1 MQRLEWLN
9 AVFLALA
16 STPFL
21 IALTVQYFLFCHLE
35 RTVQGEEEKVGGLC
49 TIFFFFEN
57 YKIFMV
63 GLVPMVLGIFDGSSN
78 NCRTGLLGLGIL
90 FRLVLKV

>member
-35 RTVQGEEEKVGGLC
+35 RTEQGEEEKVYMYN
-49 TIFFFFEN
+49 FFGN
-57 YKIFMV
+57 YTIFMV
-63 GLVPMVLGIFDGSSN
+63 ALVPMVLGIFDGSSKN
-78 NCRTGLLGLGIL
+78 YSTGLLGLGIL
-90 FRLVLKV
+90 FHLVLKV

>member
-49 TIFFFFEN
+49 TIFFQN
-57 YKIFMV
+57 YTIFMV
-63 GLVPMVLGIFDGSSN
+63 ALVPIVLGIFDGSSN
-78 NCRTGLLGLGIL
+78 NCRLGLLGLRIL